1 MWPHVYFDLSRF
13 MTIVNDKPSQL
24 GSISEKGNSKN
35 FATFLALGGFLCV
48 SCPPFFVAQR
58 SRCWGE
64 LLVSVPFGSEEG
76 VRENSW
82 GFSDAWEGGRLY
94 QTQPSLNPSLEAQMR
109 ITIAFALLNIVTG
122 ELYRKQEDRVNSF
135 VRNSGRIQE
144 RNKRAVLTP
153 REEMMV
159 REEIFLESLASK
171 LARRENAIAV
181 DTSSEWVPKMKSFLK
196 TFRERPRLQTKGMC

>member
-1 MWPHVYFDLSRF
+1 
-13 MTIVNDKPSQL
+13 
-24 GSISEKGNSKN
+24 
-35 FATFLALGGFLCV
+35 
-48 SCPPFFVAQR
+48 
-58 SRCWGE
+58 
-64 LLVSVPFGSEEG
+64 
-76 VRENSW
+76 
-82 GFSDAWEGGRLY
+82 
-94 QTQPSLNPSLEAQMR
+94 MR

-122 ELYRKQEDRVNSF
+122 EFYSKQENSF

-144 RNKRAVLTP
+144 LRNKRAVLTP

>member
-1 MWPHVYFDLSRF
+1 
-13 MTIVNDKPSQL
+13 
-24 GSISEKGNSKN
+24 
-35 FATFLALGGFLCV
+35 
-48 SCPPFFVAQR
+48 
-58 SRCWGE
+58 
-64 LLVSVPFGSEEG
+64 
-76 VRENSW
+76 
-82 GFSDAWEGGRLY
+82 
-94 QTQPSLNPSLEAQMR
+94 MR

-144 RNKRAVLTP
+144 ERNKRAVLTP

-171 LARRENAIAV
+171 LARRENAISV

-196 TFRERPRLQTKGMC
+196 TFRERPRLQTKGKCQNF

>member
-1 MWPHVYFDLSRF
+1 
-13 MTIVNDKPSQL
+13 
-24 GSISEKGNSKN
+24 
-35 FATFLALGGFLCV
+35 
-48 SCPPFFVAQR
+48 
-58 SRCWGE
+58 
-64 LLVSVPFGSEEG
+64 
-76 VRENSW
+76 
-82 GFSDAWEGGRLY
+82 
-94 QTQPSLNPSLEAQMR
+94 MR

-144 RNKRAVLTP
+144 LRNKRAVLTP

>member
-1 MWPHVYFDLSRF
+1 
-13 MTIVNDKPSQL
+13 
-24 GSISEKGNSKN
+24 
-35 FATFLALGGFLCV
+35 
-48 SCPPFFVAQR
+48 
-58 SRCWGE
+58 
-64 LLVSVPFGSEEG
+64 
-76 VRENSW
+76 
-82 GFSDAWEGGRLY
+82 
-94 QTQPSLNPSLEAQMR
+94 MR

-122 ELYRKQEDRVNSF
+122 EFYSKQENSF

-181 DTSSEWVPKMKSFLK
+181 DTSAEWVPKMKSFLK

>member
-1 MWPHVYFDLSRF
+1 
-13 MTIVNDKPSQL
+13 
-24 GSISEKGNSKN
+24 
-35 FATFLALGGFLCV
+35 
-48 SCPPFFVAQR
+48 
-58 SRCWGE
+58 
-64 LLVSVPFGSEEG
+64 
-76 VRENSW
+76 
-82 GFSDAWEGGRLY
+82 
-94 QTQPSLNPSLEAQMR
+94 MR

-144 RNKRAVLTP
+144 LRNKRAVLTP
-153 REEMMV
+153 MEEMMV

>member
-1 MWPHVYFDLSRF
+1 
-13 MTIVNDKPSQL
+13 
-24 GSISEKGNSKN
+24 
-35 FATFLALGGFLCV
+35 
-48 SCPPFFVAQR
+48 
-58 SRCWGE
+58 
-64 LLVSVPFGSEEG
+64 
-76 VRENSW
+76 
-82 GFSDAWEGGRLY
+82 
-94 QTQPSLNPSLEAQMR
+94 MR

-122 ELYRKQEDRVNSF
+122 ELYKKQEDRVNSF

-144 RNKRAVLTP
+144 LRNKRAVLTP

>member
-1 MWPHVYFDLSRF
+1 
-13 MTIVNDKPSQL
+13 
-24 GSISEKGNSKN
+24 
-35 FATFLALGGFLCV
+35 
-48 SCPPFFVAQR
+48 
-58 SRCWGE
+58 
-64 LLVSVPFGSEEG
+64 
-76 VRENSW
+76 
-82 GFSDAWEGGRLY
+82 
-94 QTQPSLNPSLEAQMR
+94 MR

>member
-1 MWPHVYFDLSRF
+1 
-13 MTIVNDKPSQL
+13 
-24 GSISEKGNSKN
+24 
-35 FATFLALGGFLCV
+35 
-48 SCPPFFVAQR
+48 
-58 SRCWGE
+58 
-64 LLVSVPFGSEEG
+64 
-76 VRENSW
+76 
-82 GFSDAWEGGRLY
+82 
-94 QTQPSLNPSLEAQMR
+94 MR

-135 VRNSGRIQE
+135 VRNSGRIQEE

-196 TFRERPRLQTKGMC
+196 TFRERPRLQTKGTCKNF

>member
-1 MWPHVYFDLSRF
+1 MIADEKHA
-13 MTIVNDKPSQL
+13 QL
-24 GSISEKGNSKN
+24 GSISEKENLKN
-35 FATFLALGGFLCV
+35 FAKCLALGARGGVSV
-48 SCPPFFVAQR
+48 SCPPFFVDIR
-58 SRCWGE
+58 SRCCGA

-82 GFSDAWEGGRLY
+82 GFSGAWEGGRLY

-181 DTSSEWVPKMKSFLK
+181 DPSSEWVPKMKSFLK

>member
-1 MWPHVYFDLSRF
+1 
-13 MTIVNDKPSQL
+13 
-24 GSISEKGNSKN
+24 
-35 FATFLALGGFLCV
+35 
-48 SCPPFFVAQR
+48 
-58 SRCWGE
+58 
-64 LLVSVPFGSEEG
+64 
-76 VRENSW
+76 
-82 GFSDAWEGGRLY
+82 
-94 QTQPSLNPSLEAQMR
+94 MR

-144 RNKRAVLTP
+144 LRNKRAVLTP

-196 TFRERPRLQTKGMC
+196 TFRERPRLHTKGKC